1 MCQHGGKVETA
12 SIRDMSAQIA
22 LNYDVALDRLQRD
35 AHASRLEHRPS
46 PPIFD
51 GATFDP
57 AKDEI
62 RLTKHLARVYDC
74 LKDGSWWTLQRLKT
88 TIGGSEAGCS
98 ARIRDLRKEKFG
110 SHRIERRRVSDSGLY
125 EYRMGERAA

>member
-1 MCQHGGKVETA
+1 MNVSQPSLIDV
-12 SIRDMSAQIA
+12 IDQLQIE
-22 LNYDVALDRLQRD
+22 
-35 AHASRLEHRPS
+35 AHSSRLNAGRPS
-46 PPIFD
+46 PPMFD

-57 AKDEI
+57 AKDEV
-62 RLTKHLARVYDC
+62 RLTKHLARVYEC

-110 SHRIERRRVSDSGLY
+110 AHKIERRRIEDSGLY
-125 EYRMGERAA
+125 EYRMVNS